1 MLFKVPLMPMLIVS
15 GAFLLTAGWLALLS
29 PYASLLLAAVY
40 FPLIAAMRAVTKK
53 DDQRLRQLLMRLR
66 RRFLRGHVRRRWG
79 AYTYSPY
86 RCKQRSQS

>member
-1 MLFKVPLMPMLIVS
+1 
-15 GAFLLTAGWLALLS
+15 
-29 PYASLLLAAVY
+29 
-40 FPLIAAMRAVTKK
+40 LIAAMRAVTKK